1 MDALFHDT
9 QETRLLS
16 LNDGFGEETRQC
28 FWVILEKNSALITF
42 FYTFA
47 HFTQYFLRVIL

>member
-28 FWVILEKNSALITF
+28 FWVILEKIAL
-42 FYTFA
+42 
-47 HFTQYFLRVIL
+47 